1 MTFHFPAPTDAMM
14 TKTTAFLRDFW
25 VLARPFWFS
34 EERRAARLLLGA
46 VVALTLAIVWINVEF
61 NQWQNAFYNT
71 IQDRDQAEFTRQIGK
86 FCWLAAAYIL
96 MAVYALY
103 LRQLLQIRWR
113 RWMTERYLNEWLD
126 GRMYY
131 RLQLTDHGTDN
142 PDQRISEDLRLFSDL
157 TLTYTLDLM
166 STVVTLVS
174 FIGILWVLSGPLAL
188 ALGGTEFIIPG
199 FMVWVALIY
208 AVIGTWLTHKI
219 GKPLVGLHYDQQRYE
234 ADLRYSLV
242 RFRENAEGIALYHGE
257 ADEKRNFVG
266 RFRDVMGNWWE
277 IMQQRKKLGGF
288 TYSYGQAAVIFPY
301 IVVAPRFF
309 SGAIQLGGLMQTAS
323 AFREVQFAL
332 SWFVDAYQ
340 RLAEWKATVDRLI
353 GFHNAIERARATSL
367 TRPGVAQERGDLGAI
382 VLDGVRLDLP
392 DGRVLLGGANEKFE
406 AGEALLVTGPSGI
419 GKSTLFR
426 AIAGIWPFG
435 DGRITLPK
443 NARVLFLPQK
453 PYLQVGSVR
462 DIMCYPEWSGRF
474 DDAQLQ
480 EVLAACGL
488 PHLGLRLDEKRNW
501 ALELSIGEQ
510 QRIAFCR
517 ALLRKPDWLMLD
529 EATSAL
535 DAPSEERLYVLL
547 KERLPDTTVVSIGH
561 RPALAAFHQRK
572 LELRPLGTGE
582 FMLTSAAA

>member
-1 MTFHFPAPTDAMM
+1 MM
-14 TKTTAFLRDFW
+14 NKTTVFLRDFW
-25 VLARPFWFS
+25 VLARPYWFS
-34 EERRAARLLLGA
+34 EERRLARLLLA
-46 VVALTLAIVWINVEF
+46 VVVGLNLSIVYISVEINL
-61 NQWQNAFYNT
+61 WQNAFFNAL
-71 IQDRDQAEFTRQIGK
+71 QDRDQVEFTRQLGK

-96 MAVYALY
+96 MAVYAFY
-103 LRQLLQIRWR
+103 LRQLLQIHWR
-113 RWMTERYLNEWLD
+113 RWLTERYLNEWLD

-142 PDQRISEDLRLFSDL
+142 PDQRISEDLRLFSEL

-174 FIGILWVLSGPLAL
+174 FVGILWGLSGPLAL
-188 ALGGTEFIIPG
+188 ALGGMSFNVPG
-199 FMVWVALIY
+199 YLVWAALIY
-208 AVIGTWLTHKI
+208 AVAGTWLTHKI
-219 GKPLVGLHYDQQRYE
+219 GRPLVGLHYDQQRYE

-242 RFRENAEGIALYHGE
+242 RFRENAEGVALYHGE

-266 RFRDVMGNWWE
+266 RFRDVMANWWE
-277 IMQQRKKLGGF
+277 IMQQRKKLTAF
-288 TYSYGQAAVIFPY
+288 TYSYAQVAVVFPY

-323 AFREVQFAL
+323 AFREVQYAL
-332 SWFVDAYQ
+332 SWFVDAYSK
-340 RLAEWKATVDRLI
+340 LAEWKATVDRLI
-353 GFHNAIERARATSL
+353 GFHNAIERARAQSL
-367 TRPGVAQERGDLGAI
+367 KSPGVSQERGDTGAI
-382 VLDGVRLDLP
+382 ALDGVRLELP
-392 DGRVLLGGANEKFE
+392 DGRVLLGGASERLE
-406 AGEALLVTGPSGI
+406 PGEALLVTGPSGI

-435 DGRITLPK
+435 NGRITLPR

-453 PYLQVGSVR
+453 PYMQVGSLR
-462 DIMCYPEWSGRF
+462 DVMCYPEWSGRF
-474 DDAQLQ
+474 EDGQLQ
-480 EVLAACGL
+480 EVLTACGL
-488 PHLGLRLDEKRNW
+488 PHLARRLEEKRNW
-501 ALELSIGEQ
+501 ALELSVGEQ

-535 DAPSEERLYVLL
+535 DGPSEERLYRLL

-572 LELRPLGTGE
+572 LELRPAGTGE
-582 FMLTSAAA
+582 FVLASSPIPG

>member
-1 MTFHFPAPTDAMM
+1 MTQK
-14 TKTTAFLRDFW
+14 TKAFLRDFW
-25 VLARPFWFS
+25 VLARPYWYS
-34 EERRAARLLLGA
+34 EERWSARLLLGV
-46 VVALTLAIVWINVEF
+46 VVAFNLTLVYINVEL

-71 IQDRDQAEFTRQIGK
+71 LQDRDQAEFARQFGK

-96 MAVYALY
+96 VAVYAFY

-113 RWMTERYLNEWLD
+113 RWLTEHYLNEWLD
-126 GRMYY
+126 ERLYY

-142 PDQRISEDLRLFSDL
+142 PDQRISEDLRLFSEL

-174 FIGILWVLSGPLAL
+174 FIGILWGLSGPLTL
-188 ALGGTEFIIPG
+188 ALGGASIDVPG
-199 FMVWVALIY
+199 YMVWVALIY
-208 AVIGTWLTHKI
+208 AVVGTWLTHKI
-219 GKPLVGLHYDQQRYE
+219 GKPLVGLHFEQQRYE

-257 ADEKRNFVG
+257 GDEKRNFVG
-266 RFRDVMGNWWE
+266 RFRDVMTNWWD
-277 IMQQRKKLGGF
+277 IMERRKRLSGF
-288 TYSYGQAAVIFPY
+288 TYGYAQVAVIFPY

-323 AFREVQFAL
+323 AFREVQVAL
-332 SWFVDAYQ
+332 SWFVDAYS

-353 GFHNAIERARATSL
+353 GFHNAIERARAESRTC
-367 TRPGVAQERGDLGAI
+367 PGVAQDRGDSGAI
-382 VLDGVRLDLP
+382 VLDGVRLHLP
-392 DGRVLLGGANEKFE
+392 DGRVLLDSASEKFE
-406 AGEALLVTGPSGI
+406 PGEALLVTGPSGI

-435 DGRITLPK
+435 SGRITLPR

-453 PYLQVGSVR
+453 PYLQVAGLR
-462 DIMCYPEWSGRF
+462 DVMCYPEWSGRF
-474 DDAQLQ
+474 EDAQLQ
-480 EVLAACGL
+480 EVLADCGL
-488 PHLGLRLDEKRNW
+488 PHLARRLDEKRNW
-501 ALELSIGEQ
+501 ALELSVGEQ

-535 DAPSEERLYVLL
+535 DTPSEERLYRLL
-547 KERLPDTTVVSIGH
+547 KERMPDTTVVSIGH
-561 RPALAAFHQRK
+561 RPALAAFHKRR
-572 LELRPLGTGE
+572 LELRPTGAGE
-582 FMLTSAAA
+582 FVLVSSTIAA